1 MKTKRFNLQYKIDIL
16 IAFAIIPLLITAC
29 QPTAPSID
37 VVEEIPVSPSVQVP
51 ESTEPIKE
59 PLSIDL
65 DLSDLAQGK
74 TIDTVAAVQ
83 PNNESPYWEIMPEH
97 LIMSLEGYP
106 VSGHLLK
113 PQIFVYPVAELSDFN
128 ESASQMALDLQTLL
142 NDQQVKESMPFL
154 PLFNAAQVMHSQVA
168 FIDFKNGSGV
178 RFLTQFDQAP
188 IPLNNME
195 LIYTFQGITDDG
207 KYFIAAILPVTH
219 PDLPNDNQVSSDQ
232 EFEAEKFVA
241 EMAESVEKLGQLP
254 VSSFTPNL
262 TKLDTLIQSIEV
274 K

>member
-1 MKTKRFNLQYKIDIL
+1 MKTNRFNSQKLLVIM
-16 IAFAIIPLLITAC
+16 IACAIIPLLITAC

-37 VVEEIPVSPSVQVP
+37 VVEETPVSPTVQVS
-51 ESTEPIKE
+51 ESTEPIEE
-59 PLSIDL
+59 PLSINFE
-65 DLSDLAQGK
+65 LSDLAQGK
-74 TIDTVAAVQ
+74 TVETVAAVQ
-83 PNNESPYWEIMPEH
+83 PNKESPYWEIMPEH
-97 LIMSLEGYP
+97 LLVTLEDYP
-106 VSGHLLK
+106 VSSHLMK
-113 PQIFVYPVAELSDFN
+113 PQIFVYPVAELSEFN
-128 ESASQMALDLQTLL
+128 ASTAQMVLDLQTLL

-154 PLFNAAQVMHSQVA
+154 PLFNAAQVMHSQLA
-168 FIDFKNGSGV
+168 FVDFKNGNGV

-195 LIYTFQGITDDG
+195 LIYTFQGLTDDG
-207 KYFIAAILPVTH
+207 KYYIAAIFPINH

-254 VSSFTPNL
+254 VSSFTPDL
-262 TKLDTLIQSIEV
+262 SKLDTLIQSIEV